1 MTTRASLKSHWQRT
15 LRLDL
20 ALRFIWQSTPGWT
33 MANVALVVIQ
43 APLPLASLV
52 LIFMAVDRRTVRER
66 SPAVW
71 VGAAVHGAL

>member
-52 LIFMAVDRRTVRER
+52 LMKRMMT
-66 SPAVW
+66 
-71 VGAAVHGAL
+71 